1 MPFDTAL
8 INGYRKALD
17 KSVKIA
23 TVHNVKPIKGK
34 TIIFAN
40 VGPSMFRPCTA
51 AKGLGKDT
59 LLIYDCV

>member
-1 MPFDTAL
+1 MPYDSAL
-8 INGYRKALD
+8 INRYRKALD

-40 VGPSMFRPCTA
+40 VGISMFRPCTS
-51 AKGLGKDT
+51 AKGLGKLII
-59 LLIYDCV
+59 LLHVI